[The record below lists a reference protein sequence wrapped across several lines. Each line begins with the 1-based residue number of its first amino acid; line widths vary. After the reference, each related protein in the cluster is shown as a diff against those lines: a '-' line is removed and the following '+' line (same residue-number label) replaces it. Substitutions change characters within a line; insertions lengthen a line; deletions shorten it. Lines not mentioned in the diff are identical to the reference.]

1 MITKFNQMANCISL
15 VNKSDLLIADI
26 LLFNQ
31 LLSDS
36 FPTVQIIRVRL
47 KQ

>member
-1 MITKFNQMANCISL
+1 MITKFNQLANCISFL
-15 VNKSDLLIADI
+15 NKSDLLVADI